1 MKSTGTSPEKSLIWR
16 QYVNTMHSL
25 KVSEF
30 NQPDDLVASNRL
42 CICIFCT
49 IRRRAMAYFRI
60 RKVKRIPWNG
70 NMEVVHNENLSSKRL
85 RWSSLISL
93 TNIDLQS
100 TIYNLQILMSNMNA
114 ICTSITSVCMENYE
128 PVNYE
133 ILSKV
138 IWYCGCQAS
147 WSPSPDSAFVVHF
160 SQCNWQ
166 LRIPIFTVQ
175 EVIS

>member
-49 IRRRAMAYFRI
+49 IQRRAMAYFRI

-100 TIYNLQILMSNMNA
+100 TNSYVKHECNMQFYNIRLYGKLWTGKLWNTIKSYMILRVPGLLVP
-114 ICTSITSVCMENYE
+114 I
-128 PVNYE
+128 
-133 ILSKV
+133 
-138 IWYCGCQAS
+138 S
-147 WSPSPDSAFVVHF
+147 WF
-160 SQCNWQ
+160 C
-166 LRIPIFTVQ
+166 R
-175 EVIS
+175 